1 MHLERL
7 AERHL
12 PLLASFTCV
21 ERDEDLQHLNAD
33 KRRRVRNHSKDMDR
47 FILHEAYNDQ
57 VLGLSTTFVLLDDA
71 GSRVLGYISLCSD
84 AIGLEVQERTDS
96 GIVYSSAPALKIARL
111 AVDVTAAHH
120 GLGQFLVQFAAYQA
134 QIIREHAGIFFITL
148 DCYAHRLSYYTSM
161 GFVQNSIQP
170 ITRQYDSPISM
181 RISLDT
187 YLEKVGSTDTS
198 F

>member
-7 AERHL
+7 AEKHL

-21 ERDEDLQHLNAD
+21 EQDEDLQYLNAD
-33 KRRRVRNHSKDMDR
+33 KRRRVRKHSKEMDR

-57 VLGLSTTFVLLDDA
+57 ALGLNTTFVLLDDA
-71 GSRVLGYISLCSD
+71 DSKVLGYISLCSD

-111 AVDVTAAHH
+111 AVDITATHR
-120 GLGQFLVQFAAYQA
+120 GLGQFLVQFAVYQA

-148 DCYAHRLSYYTSM
+148 DCYAHRLSYYASM
-161 GFVQNSIQP
+161 GFVQNLIQP
-170 ITRQYDSPISM
+170 TTRQYDSPISM

-187 YLEKVGSTDTS
+187 YLEKLGAAEPSL
-198 F
+198 